1 MKISQLAKYRLN
13 NINWLVNFGVATT
26 LPGVIQAQ
34 SLSLFI
40 KELNSDEWEGTTLV
54 VGNKITDYLAKKH
67 TNKYQHWN
75 SLVKEAKNVVGNDII
90 PKIIFPESEKGS
102 MTENLKWDLVN
113 YLLEDAYSTFLQEPF
128 FFDGLIN
135 VYEAGHM
142 PCGWSGTWPA
152 GKLVI
157 Y

>member
-1 MKISQLAKYRLN
+1 MKISQLAIHRLN
-13 NINWLVNFGVATT
+13 NINWFVNLGVATT
-26 LPGVIQAQ
+26 LPSVIQAQ

-40 KELNSDEWEGTTLV
+40 KELNSDEWESTTLA
-54 VGNKITDYLAKKH
+54 VGNEITDYLAKN
-67 TNKYQHWN
+67 TNKYQYWN
-75 SLVKEAKNVVGNDII
+75 SLVKEAKNVVENDII
-90 PKIIFPESEKGS
+90 PKITFPESEKGS

-113 YLLEDAYSTFLQEPF
+113 YLLEDAYSTFLLEPF

-142 PCGWSGTWPA
+142 PCGWSDTWPV